1 MTADR
6 ASLRLRLRALFLDE
20 LDQHVGVLNDG
31 FLRLERG
38 DGRDVDT
45 ELVNELFRSAH
56 SLKGAASAVGV
67 PPVEAVCHRLEEVL
81 GTVRDGIVPLS
92 ALDFEPLFGAVD
104 IIAAAGSNLREGG
117 DATGL
122 PVAEI
127 LRGLAA
133 AVPSEVDG
141 PPPSPA
147 AREPATGA
155 ALVAEPGV
163 APVAEPTVTPVAEAA
178 VTPAARAEERRVR
191 VAASR
196 LDTLLNQAGELLLAS
211 RRVHDLAQG
220 ISSAR
225 EAMTD
230 HAGGQALSRLDDL
243 LNAAKAADHLVAGAA
258 RSLVD
263 EVRLAR
269 MLPFVTA
276 CEGLERVARVVARAA
291 GKDALVEIEGGEV
304 ELDRPIVDA
313 LREPLLHLV
322 RNAVDHGL
330 ESPDRR
336 SERGKPPMG
345 RVVVGARVEGST
357 VAVTVTDDGDGMD
370 LAALRRAA
378 EQRGVASLG
387 DDGSS
392 ALDLALL
399 PGLSTAPVV
408 TEVSGRG
415 VGLDAVRA
423 RVEALGGAVRLF
435 SQPGSGTSIVLDLP
449 LTVSAIRVL
458 FFTAGGEQFGFP
470 STAVTRVLRV
480 RRADLRD
487 VDGRDVLLVDGRAVP
502 VLRLSESLGLGA
514 SPSSG
519 GRFDA
524 VVVSTGK
531 ADVLVAVDELIGE
544 EEVVMKPVG
553 ERLAAVAGILGAT
566 VLPTGRVA
574 LVLNPATSLR
584 LGIVSSRPIEEVP
597 TERRPTRVLLAEDS
611 LTTRALERS
620 ILEAAGYE
628 VVVAVDGLE
637 AWQLLQEHGADVVV
651 SDVDMPRMDGL
662 ALCAAVRASSRFRD
676 LPFVLVTSLATEQDR
691 RRGVEA
697 GANAYIVKADFEQ
710 GSLLDA
716 VEQLR

>member
-6 ASLRLRLRALFLDE
+6 AALRLRLRALFLDE

-38 DGRDVDT
+38 DGRDLET

-81 GTVRDGIVPLS
+81 GTVRDGTVTLS

-104 IIAAAGSNLREGG
+104 IIAAAGSSLREGG

-133 AVPSEVDG
+133 AASSEADG
-141 PPPSPA
+141 ATPSPA
-147 AREPATGA
+147 IT
-155 ALVAEPGV
+155 
-163 APVAEPTVTPVAEAA
+163 PVAEPAITPVAEPAI
-178 VTPAARAEERRVR
+178 TPTARPEERRVR

-211 RRVHDLAQG
+211 RRVHDLAGG
-220 ISSAR
+220 ISAVR

-230 HAGGQALSRLDDL
+230 HARGQASSRLDDL
-243 LNAAKAADHLVAGAA
+243 LLDATSADRLVAAAA

-276 CEGLERVARVVARAA
+276 CEGLERVARDVARAA
-291 GKDALVEIEGGEV
+291 GKEALVEIEGGEV

-330 ESPDRR
+330 ESPDLR
-336 SERGKPPMG
+336 SERGKPPVG
-345 RVVVGARVEGST
+345 RVVVNARVEGST
-357 VAVTVTDDGDGMD
+357 VAVKVTDDGGGMD

-378 EQRGVASLG
+378 ERHGVGALG
-387 DDGSS
+387 DDGRS

-399 PGLSTAPVV
+399 PGLSTAQAV

-458 FFTAGGEQFGFP
+458 FFAAGGEQFGFP
-470 STAVTRVLRV
+470 STSVTRVLRV

-502 VLRLSESLGLGA
+502 VLRLSESLGLQA
-514 SPSSG
+514 SSPPSR

-531 ADVLVAVDELIGE
+531 GEVLVAVDELIGE

-553 ERLAAVAGILGAT
+553 ERLEGVPGILGAT

-584 LGIVSSRPIEEVP
+584 QGIVSSQPMEEIP
-597 TERRPTRVLLAEDS
+597 TDRQPTRVLLAEDS

-662 ALCAAVRASSRFRD
+662 ALCAAIRASNRFRD

-691 RRGVEA
+691 RRGAEA

-716 VEQLR
+716 VERLT